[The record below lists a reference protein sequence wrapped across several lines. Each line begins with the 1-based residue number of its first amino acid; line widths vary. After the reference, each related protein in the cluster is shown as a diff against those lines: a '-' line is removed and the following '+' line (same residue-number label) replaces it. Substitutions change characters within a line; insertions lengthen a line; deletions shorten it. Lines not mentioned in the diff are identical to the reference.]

1 MIYFRLIAA
10 SLRSQLQY
18 RVSFL
23 LDALGAFLA
32 TFVEFAALALAFG
45 RFGGLGGWSIW
56 QIAFLWGLTEAAFG
70 LMDMLFSGFDPA
82 SFSQHVR
89 RGTLD
94 QILLRPVNL
103 IVQIFASEFVL
114 RRVGRI
120 LEGGLIFALAVANLS
135 LDWTPV
141 KIAYLPL
148 VFASAVAFYGALFV
162 FGATLSF
169 WTTEA
174 LEIVNIFTYGGTT
187 MASYPMNI
195 YTDWLRRIFTYVIPT
210 ALIIYYP
217 ALFFFDLPDP
227 AGLPVWVSFL
237 APLAGFGLL
246 ALAFLGFRF
255 GLRRY
260 ASTGA

>member
-1 MIYFRLIAA
+1 MIYFRLIGA

-18 RVSFL
+18 RASFL

-120 LEGGLIFALAVANLS
+120 FEGALIFALAAANLN
-135 LDWTPV
+135 LDWTPL
-141 KIAYLPL
+141 KIAYLPI
-148 VFASAVAFYGALFV
+148 VVASAVAFYGALFV
-162 FGATLSF
+162 AGATASF

-174 LEIVNIFTYGGTT
+174 LEVVNIFTYGGTT
-187 MASYPMNI
+187 MASYPMTI
-195 YTDWLRRIFTYVIPT
+195 YGDWLRRIFTYVVPT

-227 AGLPVWVSFL
+227 AGLPGWVSFL

-246 ALAFLGFRF
+246 GLSFLAFRL

-260 ASTGA
+260 ASAGV

>member
-217 ALFFFDLPDP
+217 ALFFFDLSDP
-227 AGLPVWVSFL
+227 AGLPVWASFL

>member
-217 ALFFFDLPDP
+217 ALFFFDLSDP

-260 ASTGA
+260 ASTGV

>member
-1 MIYFRLIAA
+1 
-10 SLRSQLQY
+10 
-18 RVSFL
+18 
-23 LDALGAFLA
+23 
-32 TFVEFAALALAFG
+32 
-45 RFGGLGGWSIW
+45 
-56 QIAFLWGLTEAAFG
+56 
-70 LMDMLFSGFDPA
+70 MDMLFSGFDPA

-103 IVQIFASEFVL
+103 IVQILASEFVL

-120 LEGGLIFALAVANLS
+120 LEGGLIFVLAVANLGIA
-135 LDWTPV
+135 WTPL
-141 KIAYLPL
+141 KLAYLPL

-162 FGATLSF
+162 AGATLSF

-174 LEIVNIFTYGGTT
+174 LEIVNVFTYGGTT

-227 AGLPVWVSFL
+227 AGLPVWASFL

-260 ASTGA
+260 ASTGV

>member
-18 RVSFL
+18 RASFV
-23 LDALGAFLA
+23 LDALGAFLS
-32 TFVEFAALALAFG
+32 TFVEFLALALAFG

-120 LEGGLIFALAVANLS
+120 LEGGLIFAFAVANLS
-135 LDWTPV
+135 IAWTPL
-141 KIAYLPL
+141 KIAYLPV

-162 FGATLSF
+162 IGATLSF

-187 MASYPMNI
+187 MASYPMTI

-227 AGLPVWVSFL
+227 AGLPAWVSLL

-246 ALAFLGFRF
+246 GVSFLGFRL

-260 ASTGA
+260 ASAGV